1 MAAEKELKRKLV
13 AEKQK
18 AKRKVPSTRKRNHT
32 QKKVVVD
39 ALSPSSSS
47 SDEVMKNEMDSNFQL
62 HTSDELNESY
72 SSDDCTNL
80 ALIAKEQK
88 LVNSNICYYC
98 GGDYE
103 SSRPNERKWS
113 KCSGSCNLWSHEA
126 CLDSEKSPV
135 WFCEVCNNEN

>member
-47 SDEVMKNEMDSNFQL
+47 SDEVMKNDMNNNFQM
-62 HTSDELNESY
+62 HTSDELNESD
-72 SSDDCTNL
+72 SSDDCMNL
-80 ALIAKEQK
+80 VLIAKDQK

-98 GGDYE
+98 EGDYE
-103 SSRPNERKWS
+103 SSCPIEREWIQ
-113 KCSGSCNLWSHEA
+113 CSGS
-126 CLDSEKSPV
+126 
-135 WFCEVCNNEN
+135 